1 MILSFKLIE
10 SYFNSHK
17 TNKND
22 GIVEKLNGEHVN
34 EWALTKYHDVNS
46 YLSENLKDEKRKKK
60 IKESP
65 NA

>member
-1 MILSFKLIE
+1 MILSFHLNE

-34 EWALTKYHDVNS
+34 EWALTK
-46 YLSENLKDEKRKKK
+46 
-60 IKESP
+60 
-65 NA
+65 